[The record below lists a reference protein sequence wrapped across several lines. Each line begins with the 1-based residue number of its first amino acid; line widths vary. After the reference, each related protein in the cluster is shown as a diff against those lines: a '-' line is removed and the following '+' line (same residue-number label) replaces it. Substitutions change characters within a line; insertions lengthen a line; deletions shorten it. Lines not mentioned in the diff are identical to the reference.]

1 MVENRAKRAF
11 GSSVKN
17 KVISVYCWIRGRIYD
32 RAVGYA
38 ALPFASLAPWLVAS
52 RRLSLFP
59 TPVVSTML
67 NPAALSLV
75 GGLFASVLLPVV
87 MTAAPRPSIPV
98 MPRPATVEVTEGRL
112 PLGSDFRVAV
122 VGHDDARLRGALDRA
137 VQRLG
142 RRIDSCI
149 QVYAPGGATP
159 ADVAAAT
166 LRIECGAAARE
177 VPQLGDDES
186 YTLEIT
192 AEHAALRAPNT
203 IGVTRGLETLL
214 QLAQSDAQG
223 WFLPASVVRDAPRFA
238 WRGLL
243 IDVARHWQPADVIRR
258 ELDGMALVKLN
269 VLHLHLTDDQGFRIE
284 SRTHPE
290 LHTKASDGHFFTQ
303 AEMREL
309 IRYAADRGIRV
320 VPEFDVPGHATSW
333 CVSHPE
339 LASAPGPYEICRRW
353 GIEHPVLDPTNEAL
367 YPLLDDFFGE
377 MAALFP
383 DAFMHIGGDENDGVH
398 WTANARIQEFI
409 RTHNLR
415 DNPGLH
421 AWFNGRLTAILQRH
435 GKRLIGWDEVLHPD
449 LPADSV
455 VQSWRGPTGVVDAA
469 RAGHAVLLSNGYY
482 IDLNHPAADHY
493 VNDPLPADSP
503 LTPAQQKL
511 VLGGEA
517 TMWSEWVTPDN
528 IDSRIWPRTAAVA
541 ERLWSPR
548 EVSDVADMYRRLS
561 LVEAQLREIGL
572 LAGWPRV
579 TLPGIDPHG
588 PVATALLTLASV
600 VEPVKVYE
608 RVSLQADIGQL
619 QPLNELADL
628 ALPESRPAR
637 EFAAA
642 LERWLAAAPRS
653 AADAEKLTAQLRA
666 WRAAG
671 ELAATAPAD
680 ATPRAQGRVQA
691 ARSLVA
697 LAQAGDDAITALLA
711 GKPLSPERTASIA
724 QAFAEAR
731 PTAAAVEFPF
741 LPALRKLAVAAADPA
756 AREKLS
762 RTE

>member
-1 MVENRAKRAF
+1 MFVSNLFTMLKSRARPALAR
-11 GSSVKN
+11 
-17 KVISVYCWIRGRIYD
+17 WI
-32 RAVGYA
+32 A
-38 ALPFASLAPWLVAS
+38 ALLGMPAFAMAASPNVPALALMPQ
-52 RRLSLFP
+52 
-59 TPVVSTML
+59 
-67 NPAALSLV
+67 PAAIET
-75 GGLFASVLLPVV
+75 AS
-87 MTAAPRPSIPV
+87 
-98 MPRPATVEVTEGRL
+98 GRL
-112 PLGSDFRVAV
+112 PLAPDFRIAV
-122 VGHDDARLRGALDRA
+122 TGHDDARLRGALDRA

-142 RRIDSCI
+142 RRIDSRLEVC
-149 QVYAPGGATP
+149 APGGATP
-159 ADVAAAT
+159 ADVASAT
-166 LRIECGAAARE
+166 FRIECGAAAPE

-186 YTLEIT
+186 YELEI
-192 AEHAALRAPNT
+192 ASERAVLRAPNT
-203 IGVTRGLETLL
+203 VGVVRGLETLL
-214 QLAQSDAQG
+214 QLPQRDARD
-223 WFLPASVVRDAPRFA
+223 WFLPAVVVRDAPRFA

-243 IDVARHWQPADVIRR
+243 VDVVRHWQPAEVIRR
-258 ELDGMALVKLN
+258 QIDGMALVKLN

-290 LHTKASDGHFFTQ
+290 LHTKASDGRFFTQ

-339 LASAPGPYEICRRW
+339 LSSAPGPYAIGGRW
-353 GIEHPVLDPTNEAL
+353 GIEHAVLDPTNEAL

-409 RTHNLR
+409 RAHNLR

-435 GKRLIGWDEVLHPD
+435 GKRLVGWDEVLHPD

-493 VNDPLPADSP
+493 ANDPLPADSP

-528 IDSRIWPRTAAVA
+528 IDSRVWPRSAAVA

-548 EVSDVADMYRRLS
+548 SVNDVADMYRRLPI
-561 LVEAQLREIGL
+561 VERHLRGIGL
-572 LAGWPRV
+572 LAHWPRV
-579 TLPGIDPHG
+579 ELPGIDPRG
-588 PVATALLTLASV
+588 PVAGALLALASI
-600 VEPVKVYE
+600 VEPVKGY
-608 RVSLQADIGQL
+608 RRGALQRDIGQL
-619 QPLNELADL
+619 QPLNELADW
-628 ALPESRPAR
+628 AQPESRAAR

-642 LERWLAAAPRS
+642 LEQWLFADGALSPEAANELAARL
-653 AADAEKLTAQLRA
+653 EA
-666 WRAAG
+666 WRKAA

-680 ATPRAQGRVQA
+680 DSPRAQGRAQV
-691 ARSLVA
+691 ARA
-697 LAQAGDDAITALLA
+697 LAALCRTADEAIAALLA
-711 GKPLSPERTASIA
+711 GRATSPDWN
-724 QAFAEAR
+724 AEAEKIFAAAC
-731 PTAAAVEFPF
+731 PNAAAVEFPF
-741 LPALRKLAVAAADPA
+741 LPALRKLAAAAADPA

-762 RTE
+762 RAEWRRRIEPTPVSP